1 MTGIILKIP
10 RLRVSVVDSLT
21 VYENDKSSSFQKSP
35 FWDTR
40 TWIKSPFWDTL
51 CAFLFFILWDRKK
64 LHWLLR
70 TQYRGKKYV

>member
-21 VYENDKSSSFQKSP
+21 VYENDKSSSFHKSP

-51 CAFLFFILWDRKK
+51 CAFLFLSYEIEKSFIDYCERNIEA
-64 LHWLLR
+64 R
-70 TQYRGKKYV
+70 SM